1 MYVVMVY
8 DLEAERTHKALKL
21 GRRYLTHV
29 QNSVL
34 EGEISEGDL
43 KTLQNE
49 IDDLLKPGEST
60 IIYELSSDTLLNR
73 TVYGEKI
80 PPRINGFSEF
90 PSTLVGLGVIGGRPK
105 CFSIAVR

>member
-1 MYVVMVY
+1 MYIVMVY
-8 DLEAERTHKALKL
+8 DLEADRTQKALKL

-43 KTLQNE
+43 NTLKHE
-49 IDDLLKPGEST
+49 VDDLLIPGEST

-73 TVYGEKI
+73 TVYGDDPTEDQ
-80 PPRINGFSEF
+80 RF
-90 PSTLVGLGVIGGRPK
+90 L
-105 CFSIAVR
+105 

>member
-1 MYVVMVY
+1 MYIVMVY
-8 DLEAERTHKALKL
+8 DLEADRTQKALKL

-43 KTLQNE
+43 ATLKNE
-49 IDDLLKPGEST
+49 VDDLLKPGEST

-73 TVYGEKI
+73 TVYGDDPTEDQ
-80 PPRINGFSEF
+80 RF
-90 PSTLVGLGVIGGRPK
+90 L
-105 CFSIAVR
+105 

>member
-43 KTLQNE
+43 ATLRNE
-49 IDDLLKPGEST
+49 VEDLLKPGEST
-60 IIYELSSDTLLNR
+60 IIYELSSDALLNR
-73 TVYGEKI
+73 SVYGDDPTEEK
-80 PPRINGFSEF
+80 RF
-90 PSTLVGLGVIGGRPK
+90 L
-105 CFSIAVR
+105 

>member
-1 MYVVMVY
+1 MYAVMVY
-8 DLEAERTHKALKL
+8 DMEADRTQKALKL

-43 KTLQNE
+43 ATLKNE
-49 IDDLLKPGEST
+49 VDDLLNPDEST

-73 TVYGEKI
+73 TVYGDDPTEDQ
-80 PPRINGFSEF
+80 RF
-90 PSTLVGLGVIGGRPK
+90 L
-105 CFSIAVR
+105 

>member
-8 DLEAERTHKALKL
+8 DLEADRTQKALKL

-43 KTLQNE
+43 ATLKNE
-49 IDDLLKPGEST
+49 VDDLLKPGEST
-60 IIYELSSDTLLNR
+60 IIYELSSDTFLNR
-73 TVYGEKI
+73 TVYGDDPTEDQ
-80 PPRINGFSEF
+80 RF
-90 PSTLVGLGVIGGRPK
+90 L
-105 CFSIAVR
+105 

>member
-8 DLEAERTHKALKL
+8 DLEADRTQKALKL

-43 KTLQNE
+43 ATLKNE
-49 IDDLLKPGEST
+49 INDLLKPGEST
-60 IIYELSSDTLLNR
+60 IIYELSSDTLLDR
-73 TVYGEKI
+73 TVYGDDPAEDQ
-80 PPRINGFSEF
+80 RF
-90 PSTLVGLGVIGGRPK
+90 L
-105 CFSIAVR
+105 

>member
-1 MYVVMVY
+1 MYAIVVY
-8 DLEAERTHKALKL
+8 DMEAHRTQKALKL

-43 KTLQNE
+43 QQLRGEYETLLE
-49 IDDLLKPGEST
+49 PGESV

-73 TVYGEKI
+73 TVYGED
-80 PPRINGFSEF
+80 PTEDRRF
-90 PSTLVGLGVIGGRPK
+90 L
-105 CFSIAVR
+105 

>member
-8 DLEAERTHKALKL
+8 DLEADRTQKALKL

-43 KTLQNE
+43 ETLKNE
-49 IDDLLKPGEST
+49 VDDLLNPGEST
-60 IIYELSSDTLLNR
+60 ILYELSSDTLLNR
-73 TVYGEKI
+73 TVYGDDPTEDQ
-80 PPRINGFSEF
+80 RF
-90 PSTLVGLGVIGGRPK
+90 L
-105 CFSIAVR
+105 

>member
-43 KTLQNE
+43 ATLRNE
-49 IDDLLKPGEST
+49 VEDLLKPGEST
-60 IIYELSSDTLLNR
+60 IIYELSSDALLNR
-73 TVYGEKI
+73 SVYGDDPTDEK
-80 PPRINGFSEF
+80 RF
-90 PSTLVGLGVIGGRPK
+90 L
-105 CFSIAVR
+105 

>member
-8 DLEAERTHKALKL
+8 DLEADRTQKALKI

-43 KTLQNE
+43 SKLKNE
-49 IDDLLKPGEST
+49 VDDLLKPGEST

-73 TVYGEKI
+73 TVYGDDPTEDQ
-80 PPRINGFSEF
+80 RF
-90 PSTLVGLGVIGGRPK
+90 L
-105 CFSIAVR
+105 

>member
-1 MYVVMVY
+1 MYAVMVY
-8 DLEAERTHKALKL
+8 DMEADRTQKALKL

-43 KTLQNE
+43 ATLKNE
-49 IDDLLKPGEST
+49 VDDLLNPSEST

-73 TVYGEKI
+73 TVYGDDPTEDQ
-80 PPRINGFSEF
+80 RF
-90 PSTLVGLGVIGGRPK
+90 L
-105 CFSIAVR
+105 

>member
-8 DLEAERTHKALKL
+8 DLEAERTYKALKL

-43 KTLQNE
+43 ATLRNE
-49 IDDLLKPGEST
+49 VEDLLKSGESV
-60 IIYELSSDTLLNR
+60 IIYELSSDALLNR
-73 TVYGEKI
+73 SVYGNDPTDEK
-80 PPRINGFSEF
+80 RF
-90 PSTLVGLGVIGGRPK
+90 L
-105 CFSIAVR
+105 

>member
-8 DLEAERTHKALKL
+8 DLEAHRTQKALKL

-43 KTLQNE
+43 ATLQNE
-49 IDDLLKPGEST
+49 VDDLLNPGEST

-73 TVYGEKI
+73 TVYSDDPTEDQ
-80 PPRINGFSEF
+80 RF
-90 PSTLVGLGVIGGRPK
+90 L
-105 CFSIAVR
+105 

>member
-1 MYVVMVY
+1 MVY
-8 DLEAERTHKALKL
+8 DLEADRTQKALKL

-43 KTLQNE
+43 ATLKHE
-49 IDDLLKPGEST
+49 VDDLLIPGEST

-73 TVYGEKI
+73 TVYGDDPTEDQ
-80 PPRINGFSEF
+80 RF
-90 PSTLVGLGVIGGRPK
+90 L
-105 CFSIAVR
+105 

>member
-8 DLEAERTHKALKL
+8 DLQADRTHKALKI

-43 KTLQNE
+43 QKLRAE
-49 IDDLLKPGEST
+49 IDDLLEPGEST
-60 IIYELSSDTLLNR
+60 IIYELSSDSLLDR
-73 TVYGEKI
+73 TVYGED
-80 PPRINGFSEF
+80 PTEDQRF
-90 PSTLVGLGVIGGRPK
+90 L
-105 CFSIAVR
+105 

>member
-1 MYVVMVY
+1 MYAVMVY
-8 DLEAERTHKALKL
+8 DMEADRTQKALKL

-43 KTLQNE
+43 ATLKNE
-49 IDDLLKPGEST
+49 VDDLLNPGEST

-73 TVYGEKI
+73 TVYGDDPTEDQ
-80 PPRINGFSEF
+80 RF
-90 PSTLVGLGVIGGRPK
+90 L
-105 CFSIAVR
+105 

>member
-8 DLEAERTHKALKL
+8 DLEAERTQKALKI

-43 KTLQNE
+43 AKLKNE
-49 IDDLLKPGEST
+49 IDDLLKPEEST

-73 TVYGEKI
+73 TVYGDDPTEDQ
-80 PPRINGFSEF
+80 RF
-90 PSTLVGLGVIGGRPK
+90 L
-105 CFSIAVR
+105 